1 MIRYYIKNIEW
12 FPFIMLAVASIIGLC
27 VAIGGISMMSG
38 GETEGMILVIFGA
51 FVSIAMSG
59 LYFSTSHTSTVMDA
73 RKEMREDEQNRR
85 RAQETAEAI
94 DKRKEKIERLV
105 MVEGYSFEEAEKRL
119 W

>member
-12 FPFIMLAVASIIGLC
+12 FPVIMLTFGSIIGLC
-27 VAIGGISMMSG
+27 VVIGGISMMTR
-38 GETEGMILVIFGA
+38 GETEGKILVISGA
-51 FVSIAMSG
+51 SISILMSG
-59 LYFSTSHTSTVMDA
+59 LYFSTFHESAVLDA

-85 RAQETAEAI
+85 RAQEKAEAI
-94 DKRKEKIERLV
+94 AKRKEKIERLV